1 MKLYMHP
8 ASTTCRPIM
17 MFIADN
23 KMKVD
28 QQVVDIMTGEQYQPA
43 FAGINPSC
51 AVPVLEDGSFRMTES
66 SAILKYLADKID
78 SPTYP
83 KDLQKRAR
91 VNEMMDWLNTGFYRT
106 FGYDLCYRQLLDG
119 YKMKSDT
126 AQSEALAAGKAAAER
141 FLGIL
146 DKNLLGGKQPYL
158 CGDELTIADYF
169 GSGLVSLGE
178 VTGCKF
184 ANYPN
189 IQSWYERM
197 RKQPSWKDANAGVFF
212 WADAAKGP
220 AYVAV

>member
-23 KMKVD
+23 NMKVD

-43 FAGINPSC
+43 FSAINPSN

-78 SPTYP
+78 SPAYP

-91 VNEMMDWLNTGFYRT
+91 VNEVMDWFNTGFYRT
-106 FGYDLCYRQLLDG
+106 YGYGLIYAQLLDG
-119 YKMKSDT
+119 YKLKGEAGQT
-126 AQSEALAAGKAAAER
+126 EALAAAKTAAQR
-141 FLGIL
+141 FLSIL
-146 DKNLLGGKQPYL
+146 DKSILGSKPYL
-158 CGDELTIADYF
+158 CGDSITIADYF
-169 GSGLVSLGE
+169 ASGLLSVGE
-178 VTGCKF
+178 VIGCKF

-189 IQSWYERM
+189 IQRWYERM
-197 RKQPSWKDANAGVFF
+197 MKQPSWKDANAGVFY

-220 AYVAV
+220 AYTTI